1 LENREDAIAIIKE
14 VAAKNAKCF
23 HKNQV
28 QVVEK
33 QKFSF
38 LDAIK
43 GFETEKVN
51 FT

>member
-28 QVVEK
+28 QAVEK
-33 QKFSF
+33 QEFSF
-38 LDAIK
+38 LEVI
-43 GFETEKVN
+43 GGPGTGKVN